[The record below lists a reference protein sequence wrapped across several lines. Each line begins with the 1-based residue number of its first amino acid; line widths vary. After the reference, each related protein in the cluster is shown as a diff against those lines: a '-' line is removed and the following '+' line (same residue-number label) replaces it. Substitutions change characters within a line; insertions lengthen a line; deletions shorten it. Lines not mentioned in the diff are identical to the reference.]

1 MLRYMKT
8 SGAGRRKP
16 LQRGDTE
23 SENPH
28 PSQRREECGTRHPS
42 DEHAGKMTPAE
53 VACCAKAQRYMKTS
67 GAGRRKPM
75 QRGDTESEN
84 PHPSQKSAK
93 SAAPGRPKAT
103 CRPEGRRNIKTGGAG
118 RRKPLQ
124 RGDTESEI
132 RTLRQKREEC
142 PSASPQ
148 GKQHP
153 ENQKQSC
160 WPEFSC

>member
-67 GAGRRKPM
+67 GAGRRKP
-75 QRGDTESEN
+75 
-84 PHPSQKSAK
+84 
-93 SAAPGRPKAT
+93 
-103 CRPEGRRNIKTGGAG
+103 
-118 RRKPLQ
+118 LQ